1 MSLEIVFAVALVV
14 LGGTVGFV
22 LGSRRVNHLSNQ
34 LATSEGTRKAQA
46 ERMEALA
53 AEKESVRGKL
63 EAAHEELGR
72 AKTENAQILARQEER
87 EKNFAEQRAG
97 FEEQKKQLKTE
108 FENLSNR
115 IFEARGKDFAERSKA
130 SLDEMLNPFKKQ
142 IDDFRKRV
150 NDIHTQETAQQASL
164 KAELARLQEMNQQI
178 TQDAQNLTT
187 ALQGQKK
194 TQGNWGEMILEN
206 VLDRSGLLEGKSY
219 RREMS
224 VSTEDGRRRPDVV
237 VFLPGKKHLVID
249 AKVSLN
255 AYSRYVNSE
264 DESERKLAL
273 QEHTQAIKNHIE
285 ELAGRDYDK
294 LVGLNSPEV
303 VFMFVPIESAFVE
316 AMKGDESIFQKAI
329 EKRVLVATPT
339 TLLTSL
345 NIVRQL
351 WRFEDQNKNT
361 REIATRAGSIYDKL
375 RTFLESFEGIGKS
388 LESAQQSFRKAKG
401 QLVDGRG
408 SLIKHATEFKKL
420 GVSVKK
426 NLPAEYTDM
435 AESELIRQ
443 PELVR
448 QQLPE
453 TGHQQSEHD
462 EQEISPQT

>member
-1 MSLEIVFAVALVV
+1 MSLEVILAVALVV
-14 LGGTVGFV
+14 LGGLVGFV
-22 LGSRRVNHLSNQ
+22 LGSLRVRHLSN
-34 LATSEGTRKAQA
+34 
-46 ERMEALA
+46 
-53 AEKESVRGKL
+53 
-63 EAAHEELGR
+63 
-72 AKTENAQILARQEER
+72 ENAKLQTRQEER
-87 EKNFAEQRAG
+87 DRNFAEQRAT

-150 NDIHTQETAQQASL
+150 DDIHTQETEQQAKL

-194 TQGNWGEMILEN
+194 MQGDWGEMILEN
-206 VLDRSGLLEGKSY
+206 VLDRSGLLKGKDY

-224 VSTEDGRRRPDVV
+224 ISTEDGRRRPDVV
-237 VFLPGKKHLVID
+237 VFLPDDKHLVID

-255 AYSRYVNSE
+255 AYTRYVNSE
-264 DESERKLAL
+264 DESERNLAL
-273 QEHTQAIKNHIE
+273 QEHTRAIRNHID
-285 ELAGRDYDK
+285 ELARRDYDK
-294 LVGLNSPEV
+294 LDGLNSPEV

-351 WRFEDQNKNT
+351 WRFEDQNRNA
-361 REIATRAGSIYDKL
+361 REIAAKAGSIYDKL
-375 RTFLESFEGIGKS
+375 RTFLESFESVGKS
-388 LESAQQSFRKAKG
+388 LDSAQQSFSKAKG

-408 SLIKHATEFKKL
+408 NLIKQVNEFTSL
-420 GVSVKK
+420 GVSVRKE
-426 NLPAEYTDM
+426 LPAEYTDR
-435 AESELIRQ
+435 AESELVRE
-443 PELVR
+443 PEVVR

-453 TGHQQSEHD
+453 TIQQQSDHD
-462 EQEISPQT
+462 EHETSPQT

>member
-1 MSLEIVFAVALVV
+1 MSLEITLAAAFVAL
-14 LGGTVGFV
+14 GGIVGFL
-22 LGSRRVNHLSNQ
+22 LGSRRVNQLNKE
-34 LATSEGTRKAQA
+34 LATSNGTRKAQA
-46 ERMEALA
+46 ESLEALA
-53 AEKESVRGKL
+53 AENESLQAKL

-72 AKTENAQILARQEER
+72 ARTENAQILARQEER
-87 EKNFAEQRAG
+87 EKSFAAQRNG

-115 IFEARGKDFAERSKA
+115 IFEAKGKDFAERSKA
-130 SLDEMLNPFKKQ
+130 HLDEMLNPFKKQ
-142 IDDFRKRV
+142 IDDFHKRV
-150 NDIHTQETAQQASL
+150 NDIHTQETAQQAKL
-164 KAELARLQEMNQQI
+164 KAELARLQELNQQI
-178 TQDAQNLTT
+178 TQEAQNLTT

-194 TQGNWGEMILEN
+194 MQGNWGEMILEN
-206 VLDRSGLLEGKSY
+206 VLDRSGLMEGKNY

-224 VSTEDGRRRPDVV
+224 VSTADGRRRPDVV
-237 VFLPGKKHLVID
+237 VFLPGNKHLVID

-255 AYSRYVNSE
+255 AYTRYVNSE
-264 DESERKLAL
+264 DESERSLTL
-273 QEHTQAIKNHIE
+273 QEHTQAIKSHIE
-285 ELAGRDYDK
+285 ELARRDYDK
-294 LVGLNSPEV
+294 LDGLNSPEV

-316 AMKGDESIFQKAI
+316 AMKGDDSIFRKAI

-351 WRFEDQNKNT
+351 WRFEDQNKNA
-361 REIATRAGSIYDKL
+361 REIAARAGSIYDKL
-375 RTFLESFEGIGKS
+375 RTFLESFENIGKS
-388 LESAQQSFRKAKG
+388 LENAEQSFRKAKG

-408 SLIKHATEFKKL
+408 NLIKQATEFRKL

-426 NLPAEYTDM
+426 ELPAEYTDM

-453 TGHQQSEHD
+453 TVQQQSEHD

>member
-1 MSLEIVFAVALVV
+1 MSLELILALACVAL
-14 LGGTVGFV
+14 GGIVGFV
-22 LGSRRVNHLSNQ
+22 LGRQRVNHLS
-34 LATSEGTRKAQA
+34 SENDS
-46 ERMEALA
+46 L
-53 AEKESVRGKL
+53 RGKL
-63 EAAHEELGR
+63 DAAQEDLGQ
-72 AKTENAQILARQEER
+72 AKTENAKLQARQEER
-87 EKNFAEQRAG
+87 DRNFAEQRAA
-97 FEEQKKQLKTE
+97 FDEQKKQLKTE

-142 IDDFRKRV
+142 IDDFRAKV
-150 NDIHTQETAQQASL
+150 EDIHTKETRQQAEL
-164 KAELARLQEMNQQI
+164 KAELKSELAHLQKMNQQI

-194 TQGNWGEMILEN
+194 MQGDWGEMILEN
-206 VLDRSGLLEGKSY
+206 VLDRSGLRKDRDY

-224 VSTEDGRRRPDVV
+224 ISTEDGRRRPDVV
-237 VFLPGKKHLVID
+237 VFLPDSKHLVID

-255 AYSRYVNSE
+255 AYTRYVNSE
-264 DESERKLAL
+264 DEGERNLTL

-285 ELAGRDYDK
+285 ELARRDYDK
-294 LVGLNSPEV
+294 LDGLNSPEV

-351 WRFEDQNKNT
+351 WRFEDQNKNA
-361 REIATRAGSIYDKL
+361 REIAAKAGSIYDKL
-375 RTFLESFEGIGKS
+375 RTFVESFESVGKS
-388 LESAQQSFRKAKG
+388 LEKAQQSFDTAKG

-408 SLIKHATEFKKL
+408 NLIKQATEFKSL
-420 GVSVKK
+420 GVSVKRD
-426 NLPAEYTDM
+426 LPAEYTDR

-443 PELVR
+443 PEPVH

-453 TGHQQSEHD
+453 TLRQQSEH
-462 EQEISPQT
+462 EETETPSET